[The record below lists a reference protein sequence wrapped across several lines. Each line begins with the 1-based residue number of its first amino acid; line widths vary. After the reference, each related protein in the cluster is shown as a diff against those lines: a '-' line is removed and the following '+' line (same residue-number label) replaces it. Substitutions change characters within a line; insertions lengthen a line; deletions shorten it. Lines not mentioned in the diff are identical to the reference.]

1 MRFETS
7 IDVAASAEHVF
18 GIYTD
23 VERWPEWTES
33 VTSIER
39 MDEGPLRVGSRVRIK
54 QPRLPVAV
62 WEVTD
67 LVPDR
72 SFTWVARGP
81 GIVTTASHVI
91 TPADQNGQVTV
102 TASLDQAGLLGP
114 LLGLLTKRMT
124 NHYLDTEVRGLKARC
139 ES

>member
-1 MRFETS
+1 MRFETT
-7 IDVAASAEHVF
+7 IDISARAEHVF
-18 GIYTD
+18 DIYAD
-23 VERWPEWTES
+23 VERWPEWTQS
-33 VTSIER
+33 VASVEGL
-39 MDEGPLRVGSRVRIK
+39 DEGPLREGFRVRIK
-54 QPRLPVAV
+54 QPRLPAAV

-91 TPADQNGQVTV
+91 TPTDRDDQVTV
-102 TASLDQAGLLGP
+102 TATLDQAGLLGP

-124 NHYLDTEVRGLKARC
+124 NHYLDAEVHGLKARC
-139 ES
+139 ET